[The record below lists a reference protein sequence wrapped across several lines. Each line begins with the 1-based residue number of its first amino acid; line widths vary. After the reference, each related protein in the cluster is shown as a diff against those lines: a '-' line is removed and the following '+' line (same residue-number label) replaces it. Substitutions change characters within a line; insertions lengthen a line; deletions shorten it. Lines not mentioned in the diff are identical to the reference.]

1 MHPNISFIKFADV
14 KLPEM
19 VEIPGKGYVQ
29 FGEDNLYPN
38 MLLEKLNK
46 SSKTTGLFWVRLIT

>member
-29 FGEDNLYPN
+29 FGEDNLYPYQ
-38 MLLEKLNK
+38 LLEKLNI
-46 SSKTTGLFWVRLIT
+46 SS